1 MAKIL
6 LVILLSLLIN
16 LNNNLL
22 FSQEHSTDH
31 NATKETLHHK
41 NKLAG
46 FVGATY
52 IFKSGFV
59 LPTIGV
65 EYVHKMNSNLGI
77 GIISEFEI
85 GSHIISINE
94 EMHEEIEVERES
106 AFLILPALYYINGH
120 FVLSAGYGVEFEKSE
135 NLGLFKLT
143 AMYVLELKNEAWIVI
158 PNISWDHTNRFDGLV
173 YGFSIARHF

>member
-1 MAKIL
+1 MARIL
-6 LVILLSLLIN
+6 LVILLSLFIN
-16 LNNNLL
+16 LNNNSL
-22 FSQEHSTDH
+22 FSQEHSGNQ
-31 NATKETLHHK
+31 NAPKGIHGHK
-41 NKLAG
+41 NELVG

-59 LPTIGV
+59 LPTVGI
-65 EYVHKMNSNLGI
+65 EYVRKINSNFGVGL
-77 GIISEFEI
+77 ISEFEI

-94 EMHEEIEVERES
+94 EMHEEIEVTRES

-120 FVLSAGYGVEFEKSE
+120 FVFSAGYGIEFEKSE

-143 AMYVLELKNEAWIVI
+143 AMYVLELKNEAWIVV
-158 PNISWDHTNRFDGLV
+158 PNISWDHTSRFDGLV